1 MRVLCILYGG
11 ADHPS
16 SRFRVLQH
24 LGRLRAAGIE
34 PDVYVAKRRGPID
47 LLRLARR
54 ARASDAVLIQKKLF
68 ALWKLPALA
77 GPAPILFDMDDA
89 YFAVSPYEAERHGAE
104 RAERR
109 ARSRRRR
116 LEALLARCR
125 AVIAGNRFLG
135 EYAARFAREVA
146 VLPTAVDLGPYS
158 DEEVARARALRA
170 ARRDG
175 PRLGWIGSRPSLRYL
190 AALADPLRRVCA
202 RLPGSRLVQICNE
215 FIDLPGVPS
224 EKRAWNAAREA
235 ADLLDLDVG
244 LMPLDDSPF
253 SRGKCGLK
261 ILQYHAAGLPV
272 VCSPVG
278 ANLEIVTE
286 GETGLFARDGGEWEE
301 RLSSLLA
308 DPARGAALGERG
320 RRAVR
325 ERFEATRIGD
335 RLAELLR
342 SAVA

>member
-1 MRVLCILYGG
+1 MRVLCILHGG

-24 LGRLRAAGIE
+24 LDRLRSAGIE
-34 PDVYVAKRRGPID
+34 PEVYIAKRRGPID

-54 ARASDAVLIQKKLF
+54 ARAADAVLIQKKLF

-77 GPAPILFDMDDA
+77 GPAPVLFDMDDA
-89 YFAVSPYEAERHGAE
+89 YFAASPDETERFGAG
-104 RAERR
+104 RAARR
-109 ARSRRRR
+109 AASRRRR
-116 LEALLARCR
+116 LEGLLARCR
-125 AVIAGNRFLG
+125 RVIAGNRFLG
-135 EYAARFAREVA
+135 EYAARFARDV
-146 VLPTAVDLGPYS
+146 VLLPTAVDLGPYS
-158 DEEVARARALRA
+158 EEAVAAARSRRA
-170 ARRDG
+170 ARRDR

-190 AALADPLRRVCA
+190 AGLAEPLRRVCA
-202 RLPGSRLVQICNE
+202 RVPGSCLVQICNE
-215 FIDLPGVPS
+215 FIDLPGVPT
-224 EKRAWNAAREA
+224 EKRVWSAAREP

-278 ANLEIVTE
+278 ANLEIVAE
-286 GETGLFARDGGEWEE
+286 GETGLFARDAAEWED
-301 RLSSLLA
+301 RMAALLG
-308 DPARGAALGERG
+308 DPGRGTALGERG
-320 RRAVR
+320 RRVVR
-325 ERFEATRIGD
+325 ERYEASGIGD
-335 RLAELLR
+335 RLAALLR